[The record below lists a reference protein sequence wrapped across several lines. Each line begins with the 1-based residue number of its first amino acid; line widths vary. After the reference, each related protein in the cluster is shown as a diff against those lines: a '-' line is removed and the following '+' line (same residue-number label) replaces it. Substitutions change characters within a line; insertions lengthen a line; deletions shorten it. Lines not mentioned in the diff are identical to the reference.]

1 MKRYLAIALLLAV
14 PASLFANSPA
24 ISRHDGFLLIWDG
37 LSRPADDVTKQK
49 FSDVPKDMSGFR
61 EITYARNR
69 GLLDEDDAFHPDDKL
84 TLGDALV
91 WLLRTRNVA
100 EPDDITPKTLSGFLV
115 KYPIAHIDEAG
126 ANLSNIVSRDDLMS
140 LMQLLD
146 NDLATE
152 VHEASLYS
160 ENFNGRGTAFGET
173 FDMYAMTAAHRTL
186 PYNTLIKVTNVA
198 NGKSVVVRINDRGPY
213 VEGRD
218 LDLSLGAFT
227 SIAKRAEGKI
237 NVTIQRLGDATLAA
251 QCNPDSPQQQRVA
264 KDTVLQPGVPHTLQ
278 LGNEVFI
285 RSIAPFVVRSVTYP
299 DGTVAKLENWILP
312 IEAYTMKPSM
322 EGLYVFH
329 IASRNGRARDME
341 MNVVQCAK

>member
-14 PASLFANSPA
+14 PVSLFASSPA
-24 ISRHDGFLLIWDG
+24 ISRHDGFLLIWDS

-49 FSDVPKDMSGFR
+49 FSDVPKDMPGFR

-69 GLLDEDDAFHPDDKL
+69 GLLDDDDAFRPDDKL

-100 EPDDITPKTLSGFLV
+100 DPDEITPQTLSGFLL
-115 KYPIAHIDEAG
+115 KYPIANIDEEG
-126 ANLSNIVSRDDLMS
+126 ANLSHEVSQDELMAM
-140 LMQLLD
+140 MQMFD
-146 NDLATE
+146 NELATE
-152 VHEASLYS
+152 VHEVSLYS
-160 ENFNGRGTAFGET
+160 EKFHGKGTAFGET
-173 FDMYAMTAAHRTL
+173 FDMYAMTAAHKNL
-186 PYNTLIKVTNVA
+186 PYNTLVKVTNVD

-213 VEGRD
+213 VDGRD
-218 LDLSLGAFT
+218 MDLSLGAFT
-227 SIAKRAEGKI
+227 AIAKRSQGVIHA
-237 NVTIQRLGDATLAA
+237 TFQRLGDATLAA
-251 QCNPDSPQQQRVA
+251 QCDPDSPQQQRVA
-264 KDTVLQPGVPHTLQ
+264 KDTVLQPGIPHTLQ

-285 RSIAPFVVRSVTYP
+285 RSLSPFVVRSVTYP

-329 IASRNGRARDME
+329 IATRNGRARDME